1 MKLTNETRN
10 KILELQTKYPK
21 KRSALI
27 PALHLAQNENGYLP
41 SEIQH
46 EVADLFQ
53 ITFNE
58 VNSIVTFYDMFYE
71 KPMGKRILH
80 VCKGISCMLRGGD
93 PLAEQ
98 LCQRLKIKPGQTTED
113 GEFSVHLA
121 ECLGACDRAP
131 MAIIDHEVHGPLT
144 MENLIPILEKGEPS
158 HG

>member
-1 MKLTNETRN
+1 MKLTDETRK

-27 PALHLAQNENGYLP
+27 PGLLLAQNENGYLP

-80 VCKGISCMLRGGD
+80 VCKGISCMLRGCD
-93 PLAEQ
+93 SLTQQ
-98 LCQRLKIKPGQTTED
+98 LCEKLNIQPGQTTAD
-113 GEFSVHLA
+113 GTFSVHLA
-121 ECLGACDRAP
+121 ECLGACDLAP

-144 MENLIPILEKGEPS
+144 MESLHSTLEKGAPS

>member
-1 MKLTNETRN
+1 MRLTKETRE
-10 KILELQTKYPK
+10 KILELQKKYPK

-27 PALHLAQNENGYLP
+27 PALLLAQNENGYLP

-46 EVADLFQ
+46 EVAELFQ

-58 VNSIVTFYDMFYE
+58 VNSVVTFYDMFYE

-80 VCKGISCMLRGGD
+80 VCKGISCMLRGCD
-93 PLAEQ
+93 PLTEK
-98 LCQRLKIKPGQTTED
+98 LCERLKIAPGQTTED
-113 GEFSVHLA
+113 GEFTVHLA

-131 MAIIDHEVHGPLT
+131 MAIIDHEVQGPLT
-144 MENLIPILEKGEPS
+144 MENLMPILEGK

>member
-1 MKLTNETRN
+1 MKLTEETRN
-10 KILELQTKYPK
+10 QILELQKKYPK

-46 EVADLFQ
+46 EVAELFD

-58 VNSIVTFYDMFYE
+58 VNSIVTFYDMFYD
-71 KPMGKRILH
+71 KPMGKRVLH
-80 VCKGISCMLRGGD
+80 VCKGISCMLRGSD
-93 PLAEQ
+93 PLTQ
-98 LCQRLKIKPGQTTED
+98 NLCEHLKVKPGHTTAD

-144 MENLIPILEKGEPS
+144 MENLMPILDGQ

>member
-1 MKLTNETRN
+1 MKLTEETRN
-10 KILELQTKYPK
+10 RILELQKKYPK

-53 ITFNE
+53 ITQNE

-71 KPMGKRILH
+71 KPMGKRVLH
-80 VCKGISCMLRGGD
+80 VCKGLSCMLRGSD
-93 PLAEQ
+93 PLARQ
-98 LCQRLKIKPGQTTED
+98 LCEKLKIQPGQTTED

-144 MENLIPILEKGEPS
+144 IENLVPILEKGAS
-158 HG
+158 AHG